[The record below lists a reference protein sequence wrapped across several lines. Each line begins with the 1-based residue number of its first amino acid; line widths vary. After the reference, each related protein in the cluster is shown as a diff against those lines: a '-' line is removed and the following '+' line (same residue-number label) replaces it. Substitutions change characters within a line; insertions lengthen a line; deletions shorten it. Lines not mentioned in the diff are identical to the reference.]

1 MQDTRSA
8 IPDEPKVRL
17 ERLHAL
23 KDAGIEPYPSWN
35 GRTHTTEEAR
45 EHFETLKEKKAT
57 VTLAGRL
64 RSIRNQGGSTFAHLE
79 DASGRMQIYLKKDE
93 VGERAYEHF
102 ATLVDIGDF
111 VAATGTLFATKRGE
125 QTLLV
130 KHWQLL
136 AKSLEPLPEKWHGLK
151 DIELRHRKRYL
162 DLLSNPEARKV
173 AETRIKIIRA
183 IRKFFDERGFLE
195 VDTPV
200 LQPLAGG
207 ATAKPFVTHHNALDM
222 DLYLRIAPELYLK
235 RLLVGGFERV
245 YEIARCFR
253 NEGIDAGH
261 NPEFTQ
267 IEVYQAYANYE
278 DLMAMMEQF
287 FSFLF
292 AELGTAPKFV
302 YQGHTVDMT
311 PPYPRKTFRALL
323 IEHGGIDIEKFSDE
337 KTLYEAA
344 KKKRVEVTPKDSR
357 AKIMD
362 ECVKTLVRPHIWDP
376 VHMIDH
382 PVELSPLSKR
392 KADDPRYVERV
403 QLLVGGGFEL
413 WNGFSELN
421 DPIDQE
427 ARFDEQEKMRGA
439 GDEEA
444 QRKDADFIEALR
456 HGMPP
461 AAGLGMGIDR
471 LVGLLTDQHN
481 IKETI
486 LFPTLRP
493 KG

>member
-1 MQDTRSA
+1 ME
-8 IPDEPKVRL
+8 DERVIRL
-17 ERLHAL
+17 QRLQQL
-23 KDAGIEPYPSWN
+23 KEAGIEPYPSWN
-35 GRTHTTEEAR
+35 GRTHTTAEAR
-45 EHFETLKEKKAT
+45 GLFDKLAKKNAL

-79 DASGRMQIYLKKDE
+79 DGAGRMQIYLKKDAI
-93 VGERAYEHF
+93 GELTYEHF
-102 ATLVDIGDF
+102 GTFIDIGDF
-111 VAATGTLFATKRGE
+111 VAVTGTLFTTKRGE

-130 KHWQLL
+130 SGWQLL
-136 AKSLEPLPEKWHGLK
+136 TKSLETLPEKWHGLK
-151 DIELRHRKRYL
+151 DIELRYRKRYL
-162 DLLSNPEARKV
+162 DLLANPEARRV
-173 AETRIKIIRA
+173 SEMRIKIVRM
-183 IRKFFDERGFLE
+183 IRKFFDGRGFLE
-195 VDTPV
+195 VDTPI

-207 ATAKPFVTHHNALDM
+207 ATAEPFVTHHNALDI

-253 NEGIDAGH
+253 NEGIDPSH

-267 IEVYQAYANYE
+267 VEVYQAYATHE
-278 DLMAMMEQF
+278 DLMAMMEEF
-287 FSFLF
+287 FKFLF
-292 AELGTAPKFV
+292 SELGVSPNFV
-302 YQGHTVDMT
+302 YQGHAVDMT
-311 PPYPRKTFRALL
+311 PPYPRKKFRELL
-323 IEHGGIDIEKFSDE
+323 IEYGGIDIEEFPNQ
-337 KTLYEAA
+337 KTLYAAA
-344 KKKRVEVTPKDSR
+344 KKRKVEVTTKDSR

-362 ECVKTLVRPHIWDP
+362 ECIKTLVRPHVWNP
-376 VHMIDH
+376 VYMIDH
-382 PVELSPLSKR
+382 PVELSPLSKE

-427 ARFDEQEKMRGA
+427 KRFDEQEKMRSA
-439 GDEEA
+439 GDTEA
-444 QRKDADFIEALR
+444 QRKDTDFISALR
-456 HGMPP
+456 VGMPP

-486 LFPTLRP
+486 LFPTLKPER
-493 KG
+493 